1 MMMRQSGCGILARL
15 CLPQPDLTFLAAK
28 ASNIEALHRLVE
40 SAYRGDSARKGWT
53 HEADLLGGQ
62 RTDREALLA
71 IIRADNQIILL
82 AFDRETLIGCVQ
94 LSRVDDSISYLGL
107 LTVNPDM
114 QAGGIGKQI
123 ISAAENFV
131 RDNWDSAI
139 MEMTVIGKREDLI
152 AYYERRGYAQTGET
166 RPFPMDDPRY
176 GLPKTDDLEFIVL
189 QKPL

>member
-1 MMMRQSGCGILARL
+1 MQ
-15 CLPQPDLTFLAAK
+15 QPDLTLLAAK

-71 IIRADNQIILL
+71 IIQADNQIILL
-82 AFDRETLIGCVQ
+82 AFDKKTLIGCVQ
-94 LSRVDDSISYLGL
+94 LSRVDDTMSYLGL

-123 ISAAENFV
+123 IAAAENFV
-131 RDNWDSAI
+131 RDKWDSAI
-139 MEMTVIGKREDLI
+139 MEMTVIGKRAELI
-152 AYYERRGYAQTGET
+152 AYYERRGYARTGET

-176 GLPKTDDLEFIVL
+176 GLPKTDNLEFIVL